1 MKSSPQISLLQTTR
15 DISQNNIIVEK
26 KLDFGKNAFI
36 VWQKKYPD
44 FRFACPKCGT
54 LDEYPDFRF
63 ACPKCGTLDVL
74 IDCNHFDTLKGYC
87 LDCKTEWI
95 EDGKQ

>member
-1 MKSSPQISLLQTTR
+1 MNSSTQISLLQKTG
-15 DISQNNIIVEK
+15 DISQNNIIFEK

-36 VWQKKYPD
+36 VWQQK
-44 FRFACPKCGT
+44 
-54 LDEYPDFRF
+54 YPDFRF

-74 IDCNHFDTLKGYC
+74 IDRNHFDTLKGYC
-87 LDCKTEWI
+87 LDCKTEWN